1 MNDPDNVCKRK
12 MSNKLHNKSQKHT
25 ETAMGLYWSDKVL
38 KNDLLK
44 RSTDLERRRCG
55 LRLRE
60 GKSPLQLP
68 RQPTHQRQLQP

>member
-44 RSTDLERRRCG
+44 GVQISNAADAG
-55 LRLRE
+55 
-60 GKSPLQLP
+60 
-68 RQPTHQRQLQP
+68 